1 MAQYHIGKEKYVDRN
16 NELFDVFIMADKDGN
31 IINSSSISANINI
44 SAGLVDGYSS
54 LHKFGEVSSMSGGEV
69 GSLWG
74 VNDTLYPW
82 ATLDAGG
89 TITIECFTNNGQP
102 STADSGSHVHV
113 YGLDSDFNPIDEVI
127 EIVGGGG
134 AGSLIFHRINDAIF
148 HDGIIN
154 ANKSKI
160 NLNIGLI
167 TVGEIEI
174 GYGRSSALIYTVPT
188 GKTAF
193 LSQGTA
199 TCSASSDATVNFF
212 TRSYNIEDPEGF
224 ILGHTL
230 EVSGVGGQYTYQFA
244 VPIKLTEKTDIDVRV
259 IARQNNTRL
268 TGAYD
273 LILIDNVLIE

>member
-1 MAQYHIGKEKYVDRN
+1 MAQYHIGRKQYVDRN

-31 IINSSSISANINI
+31 IINSSSVSANINI
-44 SAGLVDGYSS
+44 SAGLVDGYSY
-54 LHKFGEVSSMSGGEV
+54 LHKFGEVSSMSGGNV

-82 ATLDAGG
+82 VTLDAGG
-89 TITIECFTNNGQP
+89 TITIECFTDNGQP

-113 YGLDSDFNPIDEVI
+113 YGLDFDFNPIEEVI
-127 EIVGGGG
+127 DISGGSG
-134 AGSLIFHRINDAIF
+134 AGSLMFHRINDAIF
-148 HDGIIN
+148 HDGTIN
-154 ANKSKI
+154 ANKTKI

-174 GYGRSSALIYTVPT
+174 GYGRSSALIYTVPA

-212 TRSYNIEDPEGF
+212 TRSYNVEDPEGF

-273 LILIDNVLIE
+273 LILIDKSLLE